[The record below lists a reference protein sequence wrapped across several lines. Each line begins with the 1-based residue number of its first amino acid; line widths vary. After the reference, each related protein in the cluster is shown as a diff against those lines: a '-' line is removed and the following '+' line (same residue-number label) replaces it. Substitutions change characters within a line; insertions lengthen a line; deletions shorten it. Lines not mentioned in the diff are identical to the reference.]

1 MNNPTME
8 ESPIIQRLKQ
18 RMAEKKREQ
27 EKKPEDDVQG
37 EQIDFNKFMKEANND
52 TRGEV

>member
-1 MNNPTME
+1 MNNPTMD
-8 ESPIIQRLKQ
+8 ESPIIQRLRQ

-27 EKKPEDDVQG
+27 REEEPQEEM

-52 TRGEV
+52 TRRDV